1 MGKAKDPQSNKT
13 SKAELA
19 KEFLQRAEA
28 LGVKASI
35 KGDWVVWKPVLP
47 AEMLLEVPPISNE
60 IFKLVSLS
68 STTRSEPI
76 ALG

>member
-1 MGKAKDPQSNKT
+1 MSKVKGQQSNKT
-13 SKAELA
+13 SRAELA

-28 LGVKASI
+28 LGIKASI

-60 IFKLVSLS
+60 LFKLI
-68 STTRSEPI
+68 STSEI
-76 ALG
+76 STNG

>member
-1 MGKAKDPQSNKT
+1 MSKVKYQQSNKT

-28 LGVKASI
+28 LGIKASI

-60 IFKLVSLS
+60 IFKLVSTS
-68 STTRSEPI
+68 EISTN
-76 ALG
+76 G